1 MIGWFARLTTDLTQS
16 NDNVRLRTDKGIQ
29 MIYTLFL
36 HLHFSLSLSSYSHAF
51 SLAPSLTYSHIL
63 IYFFFIQFTNKWDNL
78 TSKRIS
84 IYQASGLSFHQRNPK
99 CLPVFGE

>member
-36 HLHFSLSLSSYSHAF
+36 HLHFSLSLSH
-51 SLAPSLTYSHIL
+51 
-63 IYFFFIQFTNKWDNL
+63 
-78 TSKRIS
+78 RIPT
-84 IYQASGLSFHQRNPK
+84 LSP
-99 CLPVFGE
+99 